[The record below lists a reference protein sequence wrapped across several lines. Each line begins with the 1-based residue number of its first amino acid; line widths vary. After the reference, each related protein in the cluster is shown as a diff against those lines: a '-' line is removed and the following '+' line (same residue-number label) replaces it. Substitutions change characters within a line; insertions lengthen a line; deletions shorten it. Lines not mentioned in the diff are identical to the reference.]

1 MSTKDYIP
9 TELKVKATALLNEK
23 ILGELSIPD
32 PDNSITEI
40 LFESG
45 TFQNNTKNGTNNSPE
60 I

>member
-32 PDNSITEI
+32 PETSITEI

-45 TFQNNTKNGTNNSPE
+45 TSQNNTQNGTNNSPE

>member
-9 TELKVKATALLNEK
+9 TELKVKATALLNEE

-32 PDNSITEI
+32 PEKSIAEA

-45 TFQNNTKNGTNNSPE
+45 TSEDNTESSGDDSA
-60 I
+60 